1 MLQLCNICGKIEF
14 VRINIGVKSKMDLFI
29 FDNILKDCTIQAI
42 LNKDTIPLTR
52 GIVRFAETEGVT
64 NNSVSEYVASVLAND
79 DNILSQLAKS
89 GKKIGKDLYRLAKLD
104 MESIFKK
111 IFDTKIRYAA
121 SGNDT
126 GFYEGYVNSIKN
138 LTDSDTSESLLN
150 GLIEHYTKLG
160 NGLMS
165 KYIAFKF
172 DGELTGVPNTDKSQ
186 FDDIVGMNSQKKTL
200 IDNTKAFVEGKF
212 ANNVLLFG
220 DRGTG
225 KSSSVKAL
233 LNMFAPQGL
242 RVIELPKHAITKIP
256 QLSKQLEQS
265 PHKYILFLDDLTFE
279 RHDSEYRALKI
290 AMDGQLQ
297 AKSSNV
303 LVYATS
309 NRRHLIRETWADRD
323 GGEVHV
329 NDNKQE
335 MLSLAERFGI
345 SIFFPSPD
353 SKQYTEIVRVLLERN
368 GIEMTDEIKKAAVR
382 WEMNYGGK
390 SGRCAKQFVADYM
403 NRLS

>member
-1 MLQLCNICGKIEF
+1 
-14 VRINIGVKSKMDLFI
+14 MDLFI
-29 FDNILKDCTIQAI
+29 FENILNDKTIRAI
-42 LNKDTIPLTR
+42 LDKDTLPLTR
-52 GIVRFAETEGVT
+52 GVLRFAETEGVT
-64 NNSVSEYVASVLAND
+64 NNSVSEYVVSVLAND
-79 DNILSQLAKS
+79 DNILSELAKS
-89 GKKIGKDLYRLAKLD
+89 GKKIGNDLYRLARID
-104 MESIFKK
+104 MEGIFKK
-111 IFDTKIRYAA
+111 IFDTKIRYEA

-126 GFYEGYVNSIKN
+126 GFYEGYCDSIRR
-138 LTDSDTSESLLN
+138 LTASESPTELLD
-150 GLIEHYTKLG
+150 GLIDHYRKLG
-160 NGLMS
+160 NGLTS

-172 DGELTGVPNTDKSQ
+172 DDELTGVPSTDKSQ
-186 FDDIVGMNSQKKTL
+186 FDDIVGMESQKKTL
-200 IDNTKAFVEGKF
+200 IDNTRAFIKGKF

-225 KSSSVKAL
+225 KSSSVRAL
-233 LNMFAPQGL
+233 LNMFAPDGL
-242 RVIELPKHAITKIP
+242 RVIEMPKHAITKIP
-256 QLSKQLEQS
+256 QLSKELEKS

-353 SKQYTEIVRVLLERN
+353 PKQYIEIVRVLLERN
-368 GIEMTDEIKKAAVR
+368 GVEMTDEIKKAAVR

-403 NRLS
+403 NKLGDKE

>member
-1 MLQLCNICGKIEF
+1 
-14 VRINIGVKSKMDLFI
+14 MDLFI
-29 FDNILKDCTIQAI
+29 FENILQDKTIQAI
-42 LNKDTIPLTR
+42 LDKDSIPLTK
-52 GIVRFAETEGVT
+52 GILRFAETEGVT

-79 DNILSQLAKS
+79 DNILSELAKS
-89 GKKIGKDLYRLAKLD
+89 GKRIGSDLYRFARLD
-104 MESIFKK
+104 MDSIFKK
-111 IFDTKIRYAA
+111 IFDTKIKYTA
-121 SGNDT
+121 SGNET
-126 GFYEGYVNSIKN
+126 GFCGEYVNSIKK
-138 LTDSDTSESLLN
+138 LTASETAEELLDN
-150 GLIEHYTKLG
+150 LIEHYRRLG

-165 KYIAFKF
+165 RYTAFKF
-172 DGELTGVPNTDKSQ
+172 DGELTGVPNTDESK
-186 FDDIVGMNSQKKTL
+186 FDDIVGMDSQKKTL
-200 IDNTKAFVEGKF
+200 IENTRAFVEGRF

-233 LNMFAPQGL
+233 LNLFAPEGL

-256 QLSKQLEQS
+256 QLSKELEKS

-390 SGRCAKQFVADYM
+390 SGRCAKQFVADFM
-403 NRLS
+403 NKLNEKDE